1 MSNPE
6 IEARCQRFMDALAHI
21 RKLGLRVIKANEHRV
36 VLVLPVQ
43 DQLNGGQPN
52 TYLLGGALTTLIDTA
67 SAVSTLCALP
77 EFEIAPTLDLR
88 IDHMKAPSRNQP
100 LYIQAECYRTTRS
113 VMFTRATVYQT
124 SVDDPVAFGIGTFMR
139 LGPEASDPKMRAVV
153 EGQIESYDDPWTAP
167 ETGAVSA
174 ESSDKGKGA

>member
-1 MSNPE
+1 MRNPE

-21 RKLGLRVIKANEHRV
+21 RKLGLRVIQADERRV
-36 VLVLPVQ
+36 TLVLPVQ
-43 DQLNGGQPN
+43 DQLNTGKTN

-67 SAVSTLCALP
+67 SAVSTLCVLP

-88 IDHMKAPSRNQP
+88 IDHMKAPTHSQP

-124 SVDDPVAFGIGTFMR
+124 SADDPIAFGIGTFMR
-139 LGPEASDPKMRAVV
+139 LGSDVVDTQMKALV
-153 EGQIESYDDPWTAP
+153 EGDIDGD
-167 ETGAVSA
+167 TGVST
-174 ESSDKGKGA
+174 EKGEQA